1 MLTIKIISDMRMQLC
16 IILSV
21 GALVGMMNFRECAE
35 TMGDVDSVMLQ
46 NKKFALLASTFP
58 TLDPTWYSE
67 WHIRF
72 REWDSYVPSEIF
84 DNFSVLH
91 GYRGKHQSFC
101 RDKDFAGYCVSLP
114 TTTLNT
120 CNNADDFYAGMDI
133 MLARQSRVL
142 RFTETVRSFQRHRNP
157 REKEYDG
164 NDPALEDDA
173 LLGVVPNYATIKI
186 SPNCS

>member
-1 MLTIKIISDMRMQLC
+1 MLTIKIISDMRTELC

-35 TMGDVDSVMLQ
+35 TMGDVDSVMLE
-46 NKKFALLASTFP
+46 NKKFVMLASTFP
-58 TLDPTWYSE
+58 TLDPIWYSE

>member
-1 MLTIKIISDMRMQLC
+1 MLTIKIISDMRTQLC
-16 IILSV
+16 VILSV
-21 GALVGMMNFRECAE
+21 GVLVGMMNFRECAE

-67 WHIRF
+67 WRIRF

-101 RDKDFAGYCVSLP
+101 RDKDFAGYFYSLP
-114 TTTLNT
+114 TTALNT
-120 CNNADDFYAGMDI
+120 CNDADDFYAGMDI
-133 MLARQSRVL
+133 MLARQSRVR
-142 RFTETVRSFQRHRNP
+142 RFTETACSFQRHWNN
-157 REKEYDG
+157 REEYDG
-164 NDPALEDDA
+164 KDPALENDVS
-173 LLGVVPNYATIKI
+173 LGEVPNYATIKI
-186 SPNCS
+186 GPNCS